1 MKNQQGY
8 NSWAATYDTVIN
20 KTRDLEARALRDVLA
35 DIPISRALELGCGT
49 GKNTSWLAEKV
60 ASLTSVD
67 FSEEM
72 LNKAKEKVRAA
83 QVNFKQADLT
93 KPWNFVEA
101 PVDLITFSLVLEH
114 IEDLDNIFTQA
125 SSVLKPGGALY
136 ICELH
141 PFKQYKGSKARFE
154 TDEGTFVLDCFTH
167 HISDYI
173 TPALKYGL
181 SCDHL
186 AEWFDEDDRNGIPR
200 LVSFLFRK

>member
-8 NSWAATYDTVIN
+8 NSWAATYDTVVN
-20 KTRDLEARALRDVLA
+20 KTRDLEARAIREILSNIS
-35 DIPISRALELGCGT
+35 IPKALELGCGT
-49 GKNTSWLAEKV
+49 GKNTRWLAERSK
-60 ASLTSVD
+60 SLTSVD
-67 FSEEM
+67 FSVEM
-72 LNKAKEKVRAA
+72 LNKAKEKV
-83 QVNFKQADLT
+83 QVANVDFKQADLSQ
-93 KPWNFVEA
+93 PWNFIEE

-114 IEDLDNIFTQA
+114 IEDLDRVFARA
-125 SSVLKPGGALY
+125 SSILKAGGALY

-141 PFKQYKGSKARFE
+141 PFKQYQGSKARFE

-181 SCDHL
+181 SCGHL
-186 AEWFDEDDRNGIPR
+186 GEWFDEDDRNEIPR